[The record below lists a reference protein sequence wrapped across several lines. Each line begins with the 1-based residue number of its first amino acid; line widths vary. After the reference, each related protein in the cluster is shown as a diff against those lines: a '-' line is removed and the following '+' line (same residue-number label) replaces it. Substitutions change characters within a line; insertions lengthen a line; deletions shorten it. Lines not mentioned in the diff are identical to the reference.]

1 MKILFTTVISG
12 FLFISVSVLAA
23 DYSQTQNKVDDKMN
37 SPKPAQGNPTDK
49 DNGSSKGKDSN
60 NITEKK
66 SQPETYEKQ
75 KVQKLEKDEGRY
87 QQLKKDAD
95 PRGRTEENKENFDT
109 EVPRGAGV
117 QYPPAKDPN
126 QPN

>member
-1 MKILFTTVISG
+1 MMKILLATIISG
-12 FLFISVSVLAA
+12 FLFISVATVAA
-23 DYSQTQNKVDDKMN
+23 DYSQTQNKDKGGSERMDN
-37 SPKPAQGNPTDK
+37 TTD
-49 DNGSSKGKDSN
+49 
-60 NITEKK
+60 KK

-95 PRGRTEENKENFDT
+95 PRGRTEENKGNFDT
-109 EVPRGAGV
+109 DVPRGDGV
-117 QYPPAKDPN
+117 QYPPAKDPK